1 VPGSSSLDYS
11 AAVWLSVTQGAAGWG
26 ALPWCAGEPN
36 NKGRNEGCASLLTAC
51 ATPGSAAANDMPCSE
66 LLRVMC
72 AVPGDCSGG
81 GCCVL
86 GFACWWLAGW
96 GNCSCRPT
104 LLGGLGSCSEHL
116 RSLPCMQRLPGF
128 CQHQFKPS
136 TAQQSVLLSPA
147 ALAALAAGSPAG
159 GSGPSPSSGCS
170 EVGVQSRCPGCVRHA
185 LLAAAF

>member
-1 VPGSSSLDYS
+1 VPGSPSLDYS
-11 AAVWLSVTQGAAGWG
+11 AAVWLSVTQGAAGWS

-36 NKGRNEGCASLLTAC
+36 NKGGNEGCASLLTAC
-51 ATPGSAAANDMPCSE
+51 AAPGSAAANDMPCSE

-72 AVPGDCSGG
+72 VVPGDCSGG

-104 LLGGLGSCSEHL
+104 LLGDWPAAAWGMDAQEACLAMYCLAFVSTS
-116 RSLPCMQRLPGF
+116 SSPD
-128 CQHQFKPS
+128 S
-136 TAQQSVLLSPA
+136 TAQQLALLRPA
-147 ALAALAAGSPAG
+147 ALAALGALAALAAGSPAG

-170 EVGVQSRCPGCVRHA
+170 EVGV
-185 LLAAAF
+185 